1 METLLELADIQR
13 LLPHRYP
20 FLLVDRVI
28 EVELDKRLV
37 AIKNV
42 TSNEPFFVGHFPG
55 FPVMPGVLIIEAM
68 AQACALLALY
78 GTPLQQ
84 GEYMLFAGI
93 DEARF
98 RQQVVPGDTLRLTI
112 EMLRRRSRSAQM
124 RCVATVEGKGVAAE
138 AVILSLIGVQSEPS
152 SAAQTWLEKRG

>member
-13 LLPHRYP
+13 ILPHRYP
-20 FLLVDRVI
+20 FLLVDRVM

-78 GTPLQQ
+78 GKSLKH

-112 EMLRRRSRSAQM
+112 EMLRNRARSAQM
-124 RCVATVEGKGVAAE
+124 RGVATVEGKGVVAE
-138 AVILSLIGVQSEPS
+138 AVILSLIGTQSGPS
-152 SAAQTWLEKRG
+152 PAAQIWLEKKG